1 MLKYTVN
8 KFICASHPVEA
19 HRTYPQAATRV
30 TSGSERNGKQKTMKR
45 KLTKRLTALLL
56 SALTVV
62 SALPFLGWGM
72 RVRAA
77 EGADIASV
85 PAVRETKATGSET
98 FTLTTDSRFFI
109 ATDSDP
115 SKTDVG
121 LFVQTVS
128 SEFASKKIPSANV
141 MPIVYGNKVQAK
153 TGDIII
159 IPDSMNVDK
168 AQGYRLTVDAK
179 NITVEAKD
187 AAGVLNGLHTVLQSM
202 VRGGTKTL
210 NACTVNDWPDV
221 AERSVYLDCGRVYF
235 KPETIKALIRT
246 LSWNKMNVLYLDFSN
261 NNATRFFLDKMEVTV
276 AGKTY
281 DVRDAIDNISPKNSG
296 YLTESDMDGIIEE
309 ANKYGVEI
317 IPSFNTPGHCGGL
330 SNVASSLFTHSESG
344 SDYDYK
350 TYGRGKY
357 ALDITRSTAA
367 AEFGLEVTE
376 LYAKY
381 FKSKGCKYFCIAG
394 DEATDAGTTCDST
407 VSAYVSYINSL
418 NDMVKEN
425 GMTTRMF
432 NDGIKDTG
440 DGIDKDITVL
450 YWNSGTPNL
459 DALLRDGYNAVNF
472 DFQYL
477 YFAYGASDYWNCS
490 ASITYAWNPGAFNKS
505 TSGQIA
511 YNPGEQPAYGDST
524 HKGTL
529 LGASFAI
536 WTDFAFNSNMSGTTM
551 FAKNYMEMMEK
562 LYATGERSWSTS
574 CKSSYTTWANT
585 LKEAPGGLTLSG
597 SVIGGDLPTPS
608 PITLEATMNTVE
620 DGDVRVSAVGVTG
633 LTASKLTESV
643 SIDNAKSVIL
653 YDVTPKAGNDNY
665 TGNGMVSI
673 KIPSA
678 WDNTPIMG
686 VEKTS
691 NGGYRLVAGTSN
703 NGWFSFEVSHFSV
716 YGLAQVHYT
725 GTTPVSV
732 SVGGTKT
739 VTIPG
744 KNLSGTYTTGD
755 ETVATVTAKWTEATE
770 ATTRTEYTYTVA
782 SVYVDDLISR
792 NTNNDNWRI
801 VNNYY
806 YYDGNS
812 YYQLYAKRTLRSSWY
827 TYTWGYADASGQ
839 VTTISGATQSV
850 YIYETDSTAPS
861 IAVYTRTAKTVTV
874 PATPAGTTLTFTGKK
889 VGKTSVIIDGTRYDI
904 NVNVVADSITLPIS
918 IIDYRSDGLLFDYDY
933 NNTSYG
939 YSLVHSRTYP
949 GEGSNSS
956 HSLTYG
962 TSIAGDNLGTRIAG
976 TYLEIRNRYSA
987 DINATW
993 GNNPWN
999 GGWVRT
1005 GMLEKELGKNGLP
1018 VYTDATIQA
1027 VAYLIS
1033 KGLYNSDVANTT
1045 TLKTNKTF
1053 INTFLSS
1060 SATRPLSNT
1069 TTTGMSDQ
1077 FAQAQTYDN
1086 ITNAYDL
1093 AWYLLNNLYVADT
1106 NMVTDG
1112 GKTVPIYGMATNTYK
1127 GIVLKKTTI
1136 TDSDGN
1142 TFEGYAYDS
1151 AYATTYDKTNG
1162 YIYNTNPAGTIKT
1175 DKSSVTTR
1183 FWPIDKDGYDSDE
1196 YYGGKTSSWADADN
1210 SGTQNGNFTLVGT
1223 AEFIYKENDYF
1234 YFSGD
1239 DDVYLYI
1246 NGKLALDLGGAHG
1259 VCYKEIKLSELGGEY
1274 GLVEGQPATFTF
1286 FYMERC
1292 SDNSNFSMRTNIEL
1306 AEPAIQVEKNA
1317 YPENSNAPI
1326 PSGSAVPSYSNV
1338 IYDFVVRN
1346 TGNTDMTNLVFADND
1361 GTFGNT
1367 VYFGGNGANS
1377 TGTGKAK
1384 LDLKGPF
1391 TVWLESNEAGKKTFT
1406 SYADANNYIKTLTLP
1421 AGDVLHVKGLR
1432 GIFTPDLNDVFTYE
1446 NTLTV
1451 TATAGNSTLKG
1462 NDTHKLYSFN
1472 IGDTTRAYVVD
1483 FGLPMTIEKLFDI
1496 GTDAARYIESVTR
1509 NDEKSNVRHGR
1520 YVLSGEKVNTKLTYT
1535 LTSPIDSA
1543 EVIVLD
1549 VNINIEGTRLTT
1561 HKHITI
1567 IPATTVYYEDDFSK
1581 DFIKFDGFGCEWT
1594 VDGTTVTKEQSA
1606 DRIAHGGN
1614 VYGYDQAYDTMSKF
1628 SLGSAHKVT
1637 VSGSNYATAKF
1648 SFYGTGFDVIS
1659 ATTNTSGTIVVSV
1672 TGANGYSK
1680 NYLVD
1685 TYYGY
1690 TYDSATGKWTPA
1702 PDAAKAL
1709 WQIPVMKVA
1718 NLDYG
1723 KYDVTITVAYA
1734 DFFSHGQNGGGS
1746 YDFWLDAVRIYDP
1759 AGAAD
1764 GSKENYEKAY
1774 KADGECWPTYM
1785 ELRDMIIRGNSFTVD
1800 SAEAS
1805 GIVFIDGSKE
1815 NQAVSMAD
1823 YTSYGPNNELYL
1835 ANGQAVAFRLN
1846 ATGNVAD
1853 IQIALKNIVEG
1864 KNASCKIFAAGG
1876 DAAATE
1882 LKTATDMYRSIKD
1895 LNGKTVVI
1903 MNVGAE
1909 GSILSITNLKV
1920 TYSEM
1925 PGATDTLSLTMD
1937 EKSALAALSAVD
1949 EVLNPKTP
1957 FEPGKVDVRVEDK
1970 DITVIT
1976 SPDVDGIEIDGEKV
1990 TDFTVDSETGNRIW
2004 KKPIDRI
2011 LKDNPEISV
2020 VARDS
2025 NGNVSAPVT
2034 APVVAGGSIG
2044 ALIGG
2049 FIGRLI
2055 KNILSVLFG

>member
-1 MLKYTVN
+1 
-8 KFICASHPVEA
+8 
-19 HRTYPQAATRV
+19 
-30 TSGSERNGKQKTMKR
+30 MKR

-85 PAVRETKATGSET
+85 PAVRETTPGSGT
-98 FTLTTDSRFFI
+98 FTLTTGARFFI
-109 ATDSDP
+109 AADSDP
-115 SKTDVG
+115 SKTDAG

-141 MPIVYGNKVQAK
+141 MPIVYGNKAQAK

-202 VRGGTKTL
+202 VRGGTAL

-261 NNATRFFLDKMEVTV
+261 NNATRFFLDEMKVTV
-276 AGKTY
+276 AGTTY
-281 DVRDAIDNISPKNSG
+281 DITKAKPSNGSLSQ
-296 YLTESDMDGIIEE
+296 TDMDGIIAE
-309 ANKYGVEI
+309 ANKYGVQI
-317 IPSFNTPGHCGGL
+317 IPTFNSPGHIGGIR
-330 SNVASSLFTHSESG
+330 SVNSSFFKSAAA
-344 SDYDYK
+344 SDYDSG
-350 TYGRGKY
+350 TGKI
-357 ALDITRSTAA
+357 ALNIKDSSAYT
-367 AEFGLEVTE
+367 FGQKVVK
-376 LYAKY
+376 LYVDY
-381 FKSKGCKYFCIAG
+381 FASKGCKSFNIAA
-394 DEATDAGTTCDST
+394 DEVTDAISGLNSTDST
-407 VSAYVSYINSL
+407 FVGYVNDLNTYIKS
-418 NDMVKEN
+418 K

-432 NDGIKDTG
+432 NDGIKSTS
-440 DGIDKDITVL
+440 DGISKDIIVL
-450 YWNSGTPNL
+450 YWTETTPDL
-459 DALLRDGYNAVNF
+459 YTLISDGYSAVNF
-472 DFQYL
+472 DYRYL
-477 YFAYGASDYWNCS
+477 YYAHGASNSWNCALS
-490 ASITYAWNPGAFNKS
+490 YMFAWNPGVYTENS
-505 TSGQIA
+505 TDKIT
-511 YNPGEQPAYGDST
+511 YIKDRQPAYYV
-524 HKGTL
+524 GTS
-529 LGASFAI
+529 GAGELHGANFAI
-536 WTDFAFNSNMSGTTM
+536 WTDYALVYGHSGEDVLTERTCYYQYGSYGLT
-551 FAKNYMEMMEK
+551 KKIYI
-562 LYATGERSWSTS
+562 LGERTWCRNTDGV
-574 CKSSYTTWANT
+574 SYNTWANT

-608 PITLEATMNTVE
+608 PITLEATMNIVE

-716 YGLAQVHYT
+716 YGLAQVNYT

-770 ATTRTEYTYTVA
+770 DTTRTEYTRDTSVTCKELLNSNQNSYQKVA
-782 SVYVDDLISR
+782 G
-792 NTNNDNWRI
+792 
-801 VNNYY
+801 YY
-806 YYDGNS
+806 YKVGEN
-812 YYQLYAKRTLRSSWY
+812 YYQLYAQRSLGWTGNVY
-827 TYTWGYADASGQ
+827 NRVYYYDYIWGYSTNNSNSN
-839 VTTISGATQSV
+839 VTDIGTQRV
-850 YIYETDSTAPS
+850 YWSNLDTDTPDIAIYTT
-861 IAVYTRTAKTVTV
+861 KTVDV
-874 PATPAGTTLTFTGKK
+874 PATPAGTTLTFTGHKIGNTT
-889 VGKTSVIIDGTRYDI
+889 VVIDNTLYY
-904 NVNVVADSITLPIS
+904 ITVKSNEIEIPIT
-918 IIDYRSDGLLFDYDY
+918 IVDYRADGLLFDFGLE
-933 NNTSYG
+933 NLSEIWGQLVANSRSTE
-939 YSLVHSRTYP
+939 SLA
-949 GEGSNSS
+949 
-956 HSLTYG
+956 L
-962 TSIAGDNLGTRIAG
+962 
-976 TYLEIRNRYSA
+976 A
-987 DINATW
+987 DIPNTGLKQLTPMDNAS
-993 GNNPWN
+993 GRPSSWN
-999 GGWVRT
+999 SKGGPYIRT
-1005 GMLEKELGKNGLP
+1005 GLVKDKLSSTGMPEYSDDVVKFVADKLASGYYADRSSGAKNWNNILSDEFLKTSSPRSVLGK
-1018 VYTDATIQA
+1018 D
-1027 VAYLIS
+1027 
-1033 KGLYNSDVANTT
+1033 
-1045 TLKTNKTF
+1045 
-1053 INTFLSS
+1053 
-1060 SATRPLSNT
+1060 
-1069 TTTGMSDQ
+1069 TTGFSDA
-1077 FAQAQTYDN
+1077 FATAKTYAN

-1093 AWYLLNNLYVADT
+1093 AWYLLNTLFVGDT
-1106 NMVTDG
+1106 NYAEVTDNVNG
-1112 GKTVPIYGMATNTYK
+1112 GTYNLPIYGMTVDAYDK
-1127 GIVLKKTTI
+1127 LVLKKN
-1136 TDSDGN
+1136 SNG
-1142 TFEGYAYDS
+1142 AYYLK
-1151 AYATTYDKTNG
+1151 AYNSSGIVYDRTNRS
-1162 YIYNTNPAGTIKT
+1162 IYNNTPEGT
-1175 DKSSVTTR
+1175 SSQQ
-1183 FWPIDKDGYDSDE
+1183 FFYPINGLGYDSVLGDTTDMQK
-1196 YYGGKTSSWADADN
+1196 GTTPDAN
-1210 SGTQNGNFTLVGT
+1210 YPVAPNGNYTLRGEAQFVYNKSENLYFKFT
-1223 AEFIYKENDYF
+1223 
-1234 YFSGD
+1234 GD
-1239 DDVYLYI
+1239 DDVYLFI
-1246 NGKLALDLGGAHG
+1246 NGKLAFDLGGAHWS
-1259 VCYKEIKLSELGGEY
+1259 LSDTVYLNDVAEKC
-1274 GLVEGQPATFTF
+1274 GLVDGEIATFTF
-1286 FYMERC
+1286 FYMERF
-1292 SDNSNFSMRTNIEL
+1292 SDCSNFAIETNLEL
-1306 AEPAIQVEKNA
+1306 ATPAISVDKKAYNA
-1317 YPENSNAPI
+1317 TNGIEVN
-1326 PSGSAVPSYSNV
+1326 SGSALHSSVDV
-1338 IYDFVVRN
+1338 IYDLMVTNKGNLPMTDISFVDTDN
-1346 TGNTDMTNLVFADND
+1346 CGNRIEFN
-1361 GTFGNT
+1361 GTESKFVNGN
-1367 VYFGGNGANS
+1367 NS
-1377 TGTGKAK
+1377 KAVINAG
-1384 LDLKGPF
+1384 GPF
-1391 TVWLESNEAGKKTFT
+1391 TAWIQISDTAVRNEQTCADLAEVTAYLKTVELAPGET
-1406 SYADANNYIKTLTLP
+1406 LHIK
-1421 AGDVLHVKGLR
+1421 
-1432 GIFTPDLNDVFTYE
+1432 GIRCNLTPDNNSVFKYE
-1446 NTLTV
+1446 NNLN
-1451 TATAGNSTLKG
+1451 AKGTAGGIDLNGTAMHEIYSFEI
-1462 NDTHKLYSFN
+1462 NDTS
-1472 IGDTTRAYVVD
+1472 RAYVVD
-1483 FGLPMTIEKLFDI
+1483 FGLPLRITELFDSNVAATALVTDVKLAKDQTFRY
-1496 GTDAARYIESVTR
+1496 GTVELVGNKTDAQL
-1509 NDEKSNVRHGR
+1509 N
-1520 YVLSGEKVNTKLTYT
+1520 YT
-1535 LTSPIDSA
+1535 LNKTIHGA
-1543 EVIVLD
+1543 EVITLD
-1549 VNINIEGTRLTT
+1549 IELTITLADGTQIKLPTT
-1561 HKHITI
+1561 QKHITI
-1567 IPATTVYYEDDFSK
+1567 IPATTVYYEDTFS
-1581 DFIKFDGFGCEWT
+1581 DFIRFEGSGCSWT
-1594 VDGTTVTKEQSA
+1594 TDGTTVSKEQSA

-1628 SLGSAHKVT
+1628 SLGSARKVT

-1785 ELRDMIIRGNSFTVD
+1785 ELRDMIIRDKSFAAD
-1800 SAEAS
+1800 STAN
-1805 GIVFIDGSKE
+1805 GMIFIDGQTG
-1815 NQAVSMAD
+1815 NVSMAD

-1835 ANGQAVAFRLN
+1835 AKGQAVAFRLN
-1846 ATGNVAD
+1846 AAGNVAD
-1853 IQIALKNIVEG
+1853 IQIALKAIQ
-1864 KNASCKIFAAGG
+1864 AGIKAHAVITTTDGAKLFDG
-1876 DAAATE
+1876 DIA
-1882 LKTATDMYRSIKD
+1882 TATDMYRSI
-1895 LNGKTVVI
+1895 LAANGKTVVI
-1903 MNVGAE
+1903 TNTGD
-1909 GSILSITNLKV
+1909 GILSITNLKA
-1920 TYSEM
+1920 TYSVK
-1925 PGATDTLSLTMD
+1925 PVATDTLSLTMD

>member
-1 MLKYTVN
+1 
-8 KFICASHPVEA
+8 
-19 HRTYPQAATRV
+19 
-30 TSGSERNGKQKTMKR
+30 MKR

-85 PAVRETKATGSET
+85 PAVRETTPGSGT

-109 ATDSDP
+109 AADSDP
-115 SKTDVG
+115 SKTDAG

-141 MPIVYGNKVQAK
+141 MPIVYGNKAQAK

-159 IPDSMNVDK
+159 IPDSRNVDK
-168 AQGYRLTVDAK
+168 AQGYMLTVDAK

-202 VRGGTKTL
+202 VRGGTAL
-210 NACTVNDWPDV
+210 MPCTVNDWPDV

-261 NNATRFFLDKMEVTV
+261 NNATRFFLDEMKVTV
-276 AGKTY
+276 AGTTY
-281 DVRDAIDNISPKNSG
+281 DITKAKPSNGSLSQA
-296 YLTESDMDGIIEE
+296 DMDGIIAE
-309 ANKYGVEI
+309 ANKYGVQI
-317 IPSFNTPGHCGGL
+317 IPTFNSPGHIGGIR
-330 SNVASSLFTHSESG
+330 SVNSSFFKSASA
-344 SDYDYK
+344 SDYDSG
-350 TYGRGKY
+350 TGKV
-357 ALDITRSTAA
+357 ALNIKNSNAY
-367 AEFGLEVTE
+367 EFGQKVVK
-376 LYAKY
+376 LYVDY
-381 FKSKGCKYFCIAG
+381 FASKGCKSFNIAA
-394 DEATDAGTTCDST
+394 DEVTDAISGLNSTDST
-407 VSAYVSYINSL
+407 FVGYVNDLNTYIKS
-418 NDMVKEN
+418 K

-432 NDGIKDTG
+432 NDGIKSEDS
-440 DGIDKDITVL
+440 GISKDIVVL
-450 YWNSGTPNL
+450 YWTSGSPDLGGLVEN
-459 DALLRDGYNAVNF
+459 GYSVVNF
-472 DFQYL
+472 YWEYL
-477 YFAYGASDYWNCS
+477 YYAHGASSYWNCAPATMFAWNPASYGASSDLISYE
-490 ASITYAWNPGAFNKS
+490 S
-505 TSGQIA
+505 TK
-511 YNPGEQPAYGDST
+511 QPAYYVNVANA
-524 HKGTL
+524 GTV
-529 LGASFAI
+529 LGANFAI
-536 WTDFAFNSNMSGTTM
+536 WTDYAFNENQSGEDVLT
-551 FAKNYMEMMEK
+551 EK
-562 LYATGERSWSTS
+562 SCKYQYVSYSLTKKIYILGERTWCRNTDGV
-574 CKSSYTTWANT
+574 SYNTWANT

-620 DGDVRVSAVGVTG
+620 YGDVRVSAVGVTG

-653 YDVTPKAGNDNY
+653 YDVTPKAGSDNY

-716 YGLAQVHYT
+716 YGLAQVNYT

-755 ETVATVTAKWTEATE
+755 ETVATVTAKWIEATG
-770 ATTRTEYTYTVA
+770 ATTKTEDEYTIDSDVTCA
-782 SVYVDDLISR
+782 SLADSE
-792 NTNNDNWRI
+792 TWTA
-801 VNNYY
+801 VNKYCKV
-806 YYDGNS
+806 GNK
-812 YYQLYAKRTLRSSWY
+812 YYQLWAKATYNYRGDTYTYSWGYKASNNQNTPNSISSQTISWY
-827 TYTWGYADASGQ
+827 DSSTKPNIEVYTKTQ
-839 VTTISGATQSV
+839 TTVTT
-850 YIYETDSTAPS
+850 
-861 IAVYTRTAKTVTV
+861 
-874 PATPAGTTLTFTGKK
+874 PATPAGTTLTFTGHKIGNTT
-889 VGKTSVIIDGTRYDI
+889 VVIDNTLYY
-904 NVNVVADSITLPIS
+904 ITVKSNEIEIPIT
-918 IIDYRSDGLLFDYDY
+918 IVDYRADGLLFDHDV
-933 NNTSYG
+933 NGTSYA
-939 YSLVHSRTYP
+939 YSFIHDYYGDTFSIANSAIASDGTTPVVWLPVGGHRVSQSYP
-949 GEGSNSS
+949 EAS
-956 HSLTYG
+956 YG
-962 TSIAGDNLGTRIAG
+962 TSWGSYPQIGCYVREGLVESTLGANG
-976 TYLEIRNRYSA
+976 MPTYR
-987 DINATW
+987 
-993 GNNPWN
+993 
-999 GGWVRT
+999 
-1005 GMLEKELGKNGLP
+1005 
-1018 VYTDATIQA
+1018 
-1027 VAYLIS
+1027 
-1033 KGLYNSDVANTT
+1033 DVAVQYVAKKLADGICGDKIANRA
-1045 TLKTNKTF
+1045 KNWNS
-1053 INTFLSS
+1053 IIRDTFLVSETASS
-1060 SATRPLSNT
+1060 RSVLNT
-1069 TTTGMSDQ
+1069 ETTKMSTA
-1077 FAQAQTYDN
+1077 FSTAKTYDN
-1086 ITNAYDL
+1086 ISNAYDL
-1093 AWYLLNNLYVADT
+1093 AWYLLNTLFVADT
-1106 NMVTDG
+1106 NYTDITDNVTQ
-1112 GKTVPIYGMATNTYK
+1112 KTYNLPIYGIADDTFNK
-1127 GIVLKKTTI
+1127 IILKR
-1136 TDSDGN
+1136 
-1142 TFEGYAYDS
+1142 DS
-1151 AYATTYDKTNG
+1151 ANG
-1162 YIYNTNPAGTIKT
+1162 YYYMEAYNADRGAVVYDEANKSIYNGTSGTANKFFYPLS
-1175 DKSSVTTR
+1175 K
-1183 FWPIDKDGYDSDE
+1183 KGYDAYFGDTTDMQINS
-1196 YYGGKTSSWADADN
+1196 TSSDFYPE
-1210 SGTQNGNFTLVGT
+1210 TPNGNFTLRGEAQFVYNSADNLFFT
-1223 AEFIYKENDYF
+1223 FT
-1234 YFSGD
+1234 GD
-1239 DDVYLYI
+1239 DDVYLFV
-1246 NGKLALDLGGAHG
+1246 NGKLVLDMGGAHWPVERTVNLNEVASKCG
-1259 VCYKEIKLSELGGEY
+1259 LKDGE
-1274 GLVEGQPATFTF
+1274 VATFAF

-1292 SDNSNFSMRTNIEL
+1292 ADASNFSIKTNIEL
-1306 AEPAIQVEKNA
+1306 ATPAISVDKKAYNA
-1317 YPENSNAPI
+1317 TNGIEVN
-1326 PSGSAVPSYSNV
+1326 SGSALHSSVDV
-1338 IYDFVVRN
+1338 IYDLMVTNKGNLPMTDISFVDTDN
-1346 TGNTDMTNLVFADND
+1346 CGNRIEFN
-1361 GTFGNT
+1361 GTESKFVNGN
-1367 VYFGGNGANS
+1367 NS
-1377 TGTGKAK
+1377 KAVINAG
-1384 LDLKGPF
+1384 GPF
-1391 TVWLESNEAGKKTFT
+1391 TAWIQISDTAVRNEQTCADLAEVTAYLKTVGLAPGET
-1406 SYADANNYIKTLTLP
+1406 LHIK
-1421 AGDVLHVKGLR
+1421 
-1432 GIFTPDLNDVFTYE
+1432 GIRCNLTPDNNSVFKYE
-1446 NTLTV
+1446 NNLN
-1451 TATAGNSTLKG
+1451 AKGTAGGIDLAGTAMHEIYSFEI
-1462 NDTHKLYSFN
+1462 NDTS
-1472 IGDTTRAYVVD
+1472 RAYVVD
-1483 FGLPMTIEKLFDI
+1483 FGLPLRITELFDSNVAATALVTDVKLAKDQTFRY
-1496 GTDAARYIESVTR
+1496 GTVELVGNKTDAQL
-1509 NDEKSNVRHGR
+1509 N
-1520 YVLSGEKVNTKLTYT
+1520 YT
-1535 LTSPIDSA
+1535 LNKTIHGA
-1543 EVIVLD
+1543 EVITLD
-1549 VNINIEGTRLTT
+1549 IELTITLADGTQIKLPTT
-1561 HKHITI
+1561 QKHITI
-1567 IPATTVYYEDDFSK
+1567 IPATTVYYEDTFS
-1581 DFIKFDGFGCEWT
+1581 DFIRFEGSGCSWT
-1594 VDGTTVTKEQSA
+1594 TDGTTVSKEQSA

-1628 SLGSAHKVT
+1628 SLGSARKVT

-1800 SAEAS
+1800 STAN
-1805 GIVFIDGSKE
+1805 GMIFIDGQTG
-1815 NQAVSMAD
+1815 NVSMAD

-1835 ANGQAVAFRLN
+1835 AKGQAVAFRLN

-1853 IQIALKNIVEG
+1853 IQIALKAIQ
-1864 KNASCKIFAAGG
+1864 AGIKAHAVITTTDGAKLFDG
-1876 DAAATE
+1876 DIE
-1882 LKTATDMYRSIKD
+1882 TATDMYRSI
-1895 LNGKTVVI
+1895 LAANGKTVVI
-1903 MNVGAE
+1903 TNTGD
-1909 GSILSITNLKV
+1909 GILSITNLKA
-1920 TYSEM
+1920 TYSVK
-1925 PGATDTLSLTMD
+1925 PVATDTLNLTMD

>member
-1 MLKYTVN
+1 
-8 KFICASHPVEA
+8 
-19 HRTYPQAATRV
+19 
-30 TSGSERNGKQKTMKR
+30 MKR

-85 PAVRETKATGSET
+85 PAVRETTPGSGT

-109 ATDSDP
+109 AADSDP
-115 SKTDVG
+115 SKTDAG

-128 SEFASKKIPSANV
+128 SEFAAKGIPSANV

-202 VRGGTKTL
+202 VRGGTAL

-235 KPETIKALIRT
+235 QPETIKALIRT

-261 NNATRFFLDKMEVTV
+261 NNATRFFLDEMKVTV
-276 AGKTY
+276 AGTTY
-281 DVRDAIDNISPKNSG
+281 DITKAKPSNGSLSQ
-296 YLTESDMDGIIEE
+296 TDMDGIIAE
-309 ANKYGVEI
+309 ANKYGVQI
-317 IPSFNTPGHCGGL
+317 IPTFNSPGHIGGIK
-330 SNVASSLFTHSESG
+330 SVNSSFFKSAAA
-344 SDYDYK
+344 SDYDSG
-350 TYGRGKY
+350 TGKV
-357 ALDITRSTAA
+357 ALNIKDSNAY
-367 AEFGLEVTE
+367 EFGQKVVK
-376 LYAKY
+376 LYVDY
-381 FKSKGCKYFCIAG
+381 FASKGCKSFNIAA
-394 DEATDAGTTCDST
+394 DEVTDAISGLNSTDST
-407 VSAYVSYINSL
+407 FVGYVNDLNTYIKS
-418 NDMVKEN
+418 K

-432 NDGIKDTG
+432 NDGYKSTSS
-440 DGIDKDITVL
+440 GISHDIVIL
-450 YWNSGTPNL
+450 YWTTESVNAQALINAGHPVVNLNCHAGLYYAYCSGISS
-459 DALLRDGYNAVNF
+459 
-472 DFQYL
+472 
-477 YFAYGASDYWNCS
+477 AYVWNQDVDK
-490 ASITYAWNPGAFNKS
+490 IYAGWNPGV
-505 TSGQIA
+505 TSCKVYHWDTYSYA
-511 YNPGEQPAYGDST
+511 YTPQEWVTDYANED
-524 HKGTL
+524 KL
-529 LGASFAI
+529 LGAAFAI
-536 WTDFAFNSNMSGTTM
+536 WTDYAFNQNKDGTTI
-551 FAKNYMEMMEK
+551 FAENYKNMMQK
-562 LYATGERSWSTS
+562 IYTVAERSWSTS
-574 CKSSYTTWANT
+574 CTDSYSTWSKT
-585 LKEAPGGLTLSG
+585 LLTAPAGLSLTG
-597 SVIGGDLPTPS
+597 SVLADNLPTPS

-633 LTASKLTESV
+633 LTASNLTESV
-643 SIDNAKSVIL
+643 SIDNTKSVIL

-665 TGNGMVSI
+665 TGSGMVSI

-716 YGLAQVHYT
+716 YGLAQVNYT
-725 GTTPVSV
+725 GTTYVSV

-739 VTIPG
+739 VPIPG
-744 KNLSGTYTTGD
+744 KNLSGTYTTD
-755 ETVATVTAKWTEATE
+755 DPSVATVKAEYTEATE
-770 ATTRTEYTYTVA
+770 ATTKTEYTVDS
-782 SVYVDDLISR
+782 SVTCNKLISG
-792 NTNNDNWRI
+792 NENSWTI
-801 VNNYY
+801 VDGYY
-806 YYDGNS
+806 YEYNGT
-812 YYQLYAKRTLRSSWY
+812 YYQLYAMRSSEWNRRNQYYVY
-827 TYTWGYADASGQ
+827 TYTWGYFSPSRK
-839 VTTISGATQSV
+839 TTIKIGEQTVIESNLTTATPDPIV
-850 YIYETDSTAPS
+850 YK
-861 IAVYTRTAKTVTV
+861 AKTVTT
-874 PATPAGTTLTFTGKK
+874 PATPAGTTLTFTGHK
-889 VGKTSVIIDGTRYDI
+889 VGTTSVIID
-904 NVNVVADSITLPIS
+904 NVLYYIEVNDGNIYLPVKF
-918 IIDYRSDGLLFDYDY
+918 IDYRADGMLFDFQIGGA
-933 NNTSYG
+933 SYPYG
-939 YSLVHSRTYP
+939 LVHGA
-949 GEGSNSS
+949 GETDSSNAA
-956 HSLTYG
+956 
-962 TSIAGDNLGTRIAG
+962 TS
-976 TYLEIRNRYSA
+976 
-987 DINATW
+987 
-993 GNNPWN
+993 N
-999 GGWVRT
+999 GGTLNGSQYGAKISGTTLENT
-1005 GMLEKELGKNGLP
+1005 GYVPGDYYSGQWYAWGGAWSRSGLVKPNLRNGLP
-1018 VYTDATIQA
+1018 EYTDATITH
-1027 VAYLIS
+1027 VAKLLYA
-1033 KGLYNSDVANTT
+1033 KTYNSADMANVQNFNDVIYN
-1045 TLKTNKTF
+1045 TF
-1053 INTFLSS
+1053 IATNATKGFKSNS
-1060 SATRPLSNT
+1060 TTSMSAAFT
-1069 TTTGMSDQ
+1069 
-1077 FAQAQTYDN
+1077 AAQTWDN
-1086 ITNAYDL
+1086 IQCPYDL
-1093 AWYLLNNLYVADT
+1093 AYYLLNNLFREDQAT
-1106 NMVTDG
+1106 VTIN
-1112 GKTVPIYGMATNTYK
+1112 GKTMPINGICVDKYKSLVLVSDGNGVYSLNAKNALRYGDTTIYEDDTSTDNTYK
-1127 GIVLKKTTI
+1127 NDKNVEEKHFYPL
-1136 TDSDGN
+1136 DGL
-1142 TFEGYAYDS
+1142 
-1151 AYATTYDKTNG
+1151 
-1162 YIYNTNPAGTIKT
+1162 
-1175 DKSSVTTR
+1175 
-1183 FWPIDKDGYDSDE
+1183 GYDAPD
-1196 YYGGKTSSWADADN
+1196 YFGDTTDMTTGR
-1210 SGTQNGNFTLVGT
+1210 NGNFAMVSE
-1223 AEFIYKENDYF
+1223 AQFVYNPNQYF
-1234 YFSGD
+1234 TFSGD

-1391 TVWLESNEAGKKTFT
+1391 TVWFESNEAGKNTFT

-1451 TATAGNSTLKG
+1451 TAIAGNSTLKG

-1496 GTDAARYIESVTR
+1496 GTDAASYIESVTR
-1509 NDEKSNVRHGR
+1509 NDEKSNVRHGS

-1567 IPATTVYYEDDFSK
+1567 IPATTVYYEDTFS
-1581 DFIKFDGFGCEWT
+1581 DFIRFEGSGCSWET
-1594 VDGTTVTKEQSA
+1594 EGTTVSKEQSA
-1606 DRIAHGGN
+1606 DRIAHSGN
-1614 VYGYDQAYDTMSKF
+1614 VYGHDQAYETMSKF

-1637 VSGSNYATAKF
+1637 VSGGNYATAKF

-1672 TGANGYSK
+1672 TGENGYSK

-1690 TYDSATGKWTPA
+1690 TYDSVTGEWTPA
-1702 PDAAKAL
+1702 PDTAKAL

-1734 DFFSHGQNGGGS
+1734 DFFAHGQNGGGS

-1759 AGAAD
+1759 AGAVAGVAG
-1764 GSKENYEKAY
+1764 GSQENYENAY

-1785 ELRDMIIRGNSFTVD
+1785 ELRDMIIRDKSFAVD
-1800 SAEAS
+1800 SAAN
-1805 GIVFIDGSKE
+1805 GMIFIDGQTG
-1815 NQAVSMAD
+1815 NVSMAD

-1846 ATGNVAD
+1846 AAGNVAD

-1864 KNASCKIFAAGG
+1864 KNASCKIFAVGSEPENGTVLA
-1876 DAAATE
+1876 
-1882 LKTATDMYRSIKD
+1882 TATDMYRSIKD

-1903 MNVGAE
+1903 MNVGDAD
-1909 GSILSITNLKV
+1909 SILSITNLKV
-1920 TYSEM
+1920 TYSEK
-1925 PGATDTLSLTMD
+1925 PGATDTLSFPMD

>member
-1 MLKYTVN
+1 
-8 KFICASHPVEA
+8 
-19 HRTYPQAATRV
+19 
-30 TSGSERNGKQKTMKR
+30 MKR

-85 PAVRETKATGSET
+85 PAARETTPGSGI

-109 ATDSDP
+109 AADSDP
-115 SKTDVG
+115 SKTDAG

-141 MPIVYGNKVQAK
+141 MPIVYGNKAQAK

-159 IPDSMNVDK
+159 IPDSRNVDK
-168 AQGYRLTVDAK
+168 AQGYMLTVDAK

-261 NNATRFFLDKMEVTV
+261 NNATRFFLDEMKVTV
-276 AGKTY
+276 AGTTY
-281 DVRDAIDNISPKNSG
+281 DITKAKPSNGSLSQA
-296 YLTESDMDGIIEE
+296 DMDGIIAE
-309 ANKYGVEI
+309 ANKYGVQI
-317 IPSFNTPGHCGGL
+317 IPTFNSPGHIGGIR
-330 SNVASSLFTHSESG
+330 SVNSSFFKGASA
-344 SDYDYK
+344 SDYDSG
-350 TYGRGKY
+350 TGKV
-357 ALDITRSTAA
+357 ALNIKDSNAY
-367 AEFGLEVTE
+367 EFGQKVVK
-376 LYAKY
+376 LYVDY
-381 FKSKGCKYFCIAG
+381 FASKGCKSFNIAA
-394 DEATDAGTTCDST
+394 DEVTDAISGLNSTDST
-407 VSAYVSYINSL
+407 FVGYVNDLNTYIKS
-418 NDMVKEN
+418 K

-432 NDGIKDTG
+432 NDGIKSEDS
-440 DGIDKDITVL
+440 GISKDIVVL
-450 YWNSGTPNL
+450 YWTSGSPDLGGLVEN
-459 DALLRDGYNAVNF
+459 GYSAVNF
-472 DFQYL
+472 YWEYL
-477 YFAYGASDYWNCS
+477 YYAHGASSYWNCTPATMFAWNPASYGASSDLISYE
-490 ASITYAWNPGAFNKS
+490 S
-505 TSGQIA
+505 TK
-511 YNPGEQPAYGDST
+511 QPAYYVNVANA
-524 HKGTL
+524 GTV
-529 LGASFAI
+529 LGANFAI
-536 WTDFAFNSNMSGTTM
+536 WTDYAFNENQSGEDVLT
-551 FAKNYMEMMEK
+551 EK
-562 LYATGERSWSTS
+562 SCKYQHVSYSLTKKIYILGERTWCRNTDGV
-574 CKSSYTTWANT
+574 SYNTWANT

-653 YDVTPKAGNDNY
+653 YNVTPKAGSDNY

-716 YGLAQVHYT
+716 YGLAQVNYT

-755 ETVATVTAKWTEATE
+755 ETIATVDVKGTDATE
-770 ATTRTEYTYTVA
+770 GTTKTEYTLDS
-782 SVYVDDLISR
+782 SVTCAGLAGTTSI
-792 NTNNDNWRI
+792 NDWKKI
-801 VNNYY
+801 DGYY
-806 YYDGNS
+806 YHTDDGD
-812 YYQLYAKRTLRSSWY
+812 YYPLYAKLTIRQNSYGQKTY
-827 TYTWGYADASGQ
+827 TYTWGYS
-839 VTTISGATQSV
+839 I
-850 YIYETDSTAPS
+850 TDSANNVSNIKSTQTSYPGYNT
-861 IAVYTRTAKTVTV
+861 IGLDVYKAKTVTT
-874 PATPAGTTLTFTGKK
+874 PATTASTTITFTGKK

-1317 YPENSNAPI
+1317 YPENSNALI

-1509 NDEKSNVRHGR
+1509 NDEKSNVRHGS

-1567 IPATTVYYEDDFSK
+1567 IPATTVYYEDTFS
-1581 DFIKFDGFGCEWT
+1581 DFIRFEGSGCSWET
-1594 VDGTTVTKEQSA
+1594 EGTTVSKEQSA

-1734 DFFSHGQNGGGS
+1734 DFFAHGQNGGVS

-1785 ELRDMIIRGNSFTVD
+1785 ELRDMIIRDNSFTAD
-1800 SAEAS
+1800 STAN
-1805 GIVFIDGSKE
+1805 GMIFIDGQTG
-1815 NQAVSMAD
+1815 NVSMAD

-1835 ANGQAVAFRLN
+1835 AKGQAVAFRLN

-1864 KNASCKIFAAGG
+1864 KNASCKIFAVGG

-1903 MNVGAE
+1903 MNVGDAD
-1909 GSILSITNLKV
+1909 SILSITNLKA
-1920 TYSEM
+1920 TYSVK
-1925 PGATDTLSLTMD
+1925 PVATDTLNLTMD

>member
-1 MLKYTVN
+1 
-8 KFICASHPVEA
+8 
-19 HRTYPQAATRV
+19 
-30 TSGSERNGKQKTMKR
+30 MKR

-85 PAVRETKATGSET
+85 PAVRETTPGSGT

-109 ATDSDP
+109 AADSDP
-115 SKTDVG
+115 SKTDAG

-128 SEFASKKIPSANV
+128 SEFAAKGIPSANV

-202 VRGGTKTL
+202 VRGGTAL

-235 KPETIKALIRT
+235 QPETIKALIRT

-261 NNATRFFLDKMEVTV
+261 NNATRFFLDEMKVTV
-276 AGKTY
+276 AGTTY
-281 DVRDAIDNISPKNSG
+281 DITNAKPSNGSLSQA
-296 YLTESDMDGIIEE
+296 DMDGIIAE
-309 ANKYGVEI
+309 ANKYGVQI
-317 IPSFNTPGHCGGL
+317 IPTFNSPGHIGGIQ
-330 SNVASSLFTHSESG
+330 SVNSSFFKSAAA
-344 SDYDYK
+344 SDYDSG
-350 TYGRGKY
+350 TGKV
-357 ALDITRSTAA
+357 ALNIKDSNAY
-367 AEFGLEVTE
+367 EFGQKVVK
-376 LYAKY
+376 LYVDY
-381 FKSKGCKYFCIAG
+381 FASKGCKSFNIAA
-394 DEATDAGTTCDST
+394 DEVTDAISGLNSTDST
-407 VSAYVSYINSL
+407 FVGYVNDLNTYIKS
-418 NDMVKEN
+418 K
-425 GMTTRMF
+425 GMTARMF
-432 NDGIKDTG
+432 NDGFRSLDLG
-440 DGIDKDITVL
+440 FNKDITVMYWTTESLTAQKLIDAGYKVVNLNCHAGL
-450 YWNSGTPNL
+450 YYAYCGNISSAYVWNQ
-459 DALLRDGYNAVNF
+459 DVDK
-472 DFQYL
+472 
-477 YFAYGASDYWNCS
+477 
-490 ASITYAWNPGAFNKS
+490 IYAGWNPGV
-505 TSGQIA
+505 TSCKVYHWDTYSYA
-511 YNPGEQPAYGDST
+511 YTPQEWVTDYANED
-524 HKGTL
+524 KL
-529 LGASFAI
+529 LGAAFAI
-536 WTDFAFNSNMSGTTM
+536 WTDYAFNQNKDGTTI
-551 FAKNYMEMMEK
+551 FAENYKNMMQK
-562 LYATGERSWSTS
+562 IYTVAERSWSTS
-574 CKSSYTTWANT
+574 CTDSYSTWSKT
-585 LKEAPGGLTLSG
+585 LLTAPAGLSLTG
-597 SVIGGDLPTPS
+597 SVLADNLPTPS

-643 SIDNAKSVIL
+643 SIDNTRSVIL

-665 TGNGMVSI
+665 TGKGMVSI

-716 YGLAQVHYT
+716 YGLAQVNYT

-739 VTIPG
+739 VTIPN

-755 ETVATVTAKWTEATE
+755 ETVATVKAEYSKTDYKFVLGSAWSESTIDDGEYLIGRNGNYLSVVNGTIGNKTVAAEATRWTVKKTSNGYTLSTVVDGKTYYLGYNYRYNLSLS
-770 ATTRTEYTYTVA
+770 TTSTVEWNYSSKNGFYIRPYSNTY
-782 SVYVDDLISR
+782 YLG
-792 NTNNDNWRI
+792 
-801 VNNYY
+801 
-806 YYDGNS
+806 YYDDWSISEGGYSYKGN
-812 YYQLYAKRTLRSSWY
+812 LYPFT
-827 TYTWGYADASGQ
+827 
-839 VTTISGATQSV
+839 
-850 YIYETDSTAPS
+850 ETPQTN
-861 IAVYTRTAKTVTV
+861 
-874 PATPAGTTLTFTGKK
+874 GTTLTFTGHKI
-889 VGKTSVIIDGTRYDI
+889 GTTSVIID
-904 NVNVVADSITLPIS
+904 NVLYYIEVNDGNIYLPVKF
-918 IIDYRSDGLLFDYDY
+918 IDYRADGMLFDFQIGGA
-933 NNTSYG
+933 SYPYG
-939 YSLVHSRTYP
+939 LVHGAGQTDS
-949 GEGSNSS
+949 SNVA
-956 HSLTYG
+956 
-962 TSIAGDNLGTRIAG
+962 TS
-976 TYLEIRNRYSA
+976 
-987 DINATW
+987 
-993 GNNPWN
+993 N
-999 GGWVRT
+999 GGTLDGSQYGAKISGTTLENT
-1005 GMLEKELGKNGLP
+1005 GYVPGDSFSGQWYAWGGAWSRSGLVKPNLRNGLP
-1018 VYTDATIQA
+1018 EYTDATITH
-1027 VAYLIS
+1027 VAKLLYA
-1033 KGLYNSDVANTT
+1033 KTYNSADMANVQNFNDVIYN
-1045 TLKTNKTF
+1045 TF
-1053 INTFLSS
+1053 IATNATKGFQSTS
-1060 SATRPLSNT
+1060 TTSMSAAFT
-1069 TTTGMSDQ
+1069 
-1077 FAQAQTYDN
+1077 AAQTWDN
-1086 ITNAYDL
+1086 IQCPYDL
-1093 AWYLLNNLYVADT
+1093 AYYLLNNLFTEDQAT
-1106 NMVTDG
+1106 VTID
-1112 GKTVPIYGMATNTYK
+1112 GKTMPINGMYVDKYK
-1127 GIVLKKTTI
+1127 SLVLV
-1136 TDSDGN
+1136 SDGN
-1142 TFEGYAYDS
+1142 GVYSLNAKNALRYGD
-1151 AYATTYDKTNG
+1151 TTIYEDDTSTDNTYENDKNVEEKHFYPLDG
-1162 YIYNTNPAGTIKT
+1162 L
-1175 DKSSVTTR
+1175 
-1183 FWPIDKDGYDSDE
+1183 GYDAPD
-1196 YYGGKTSSWADADN
+1196 YFGDTTDMTTGR
-1210 SGTQNGNFTLVGT
+1210 NGNFAMVSE
-1223 AEFIYKENDYF
+1223 AQFVYNPNQYF
-1234 YFSGD
+1234 TFSGD

-1391 TVWLESNEAGKKTFT
+1391 TVWFESNEAGKNTFT

-1451 TATAGNSTLKG
+1451 TAIAGNSTLKG

-1496 GTDAARYIESVTR
+1496 GTDAASYIESVTR
-1509 NDEKSNVRHGR
+1509 NDEKSNVRHGS

-1567 IPATTVYYEDDFSK
+1567 IPATTVYYEDTFS
-1581 DFIKFDGFGCEWT
+1581 DFIRFEGSGCSWET
-1594 VDGTTVTKEQSA
+1594 EGTTVSKEQSA
-1606 DRIAHGGN
+1606 DRIAHSGN
-1614 VYGYDQAYDTMSKF
+1614 VYGHDQAYETMSKF

-1637 VSGSNYATAKF
+1637 VSGGNYATAKF

-1672 TGANGYSK
+1672 TGENGYSK

-1690 TYDSATGKWTPA
+1690 TYDSVTGEWTPA
-1702 PDAAKAL
+1702 PDTAKAL

-1734 DFFSHGQNGGGS
+1734 DFFAHGQNGGGS

-1759 AGAAD
+1759 AGAVAGAAG
-1764 GSKENYEKAY
+1764 GSQENYENAY

-1785 ELRDMIIRGNSFTVD
+1785 ELRDMIIRDKSFAVD
-1800 SAEAS
+1800 SAAN
-1805 GIVFIDGSKE
+1805 GMIFIDGQTG
-1815 NQAVSMAD
+1815 NVSMAD

-1846 ATGNVAD
+1846 AAGNVAD

-1864 KNASCKIFAAGG
+1864 KNASCKIFAVGSEPENGTVLA
-1876 DAAATE
+1876 
-1882 LKTATDMYRSIKD
+1882 TATDMYRSIKD

-1903 MNVGAE
+1903 MNVGDAD
-1909 GSILSITNLKV
+1909 SILSITNLKV
-1920 TYSEM
+1920 TYSEK

>member
-1 MLKYTVN
+1 
-8 KFICASHPVEA
+8 
-19 HRTYPQAATRV
+19 
-30 TSGSERNGKQKTMKR
+30 MKR

-85 PAVRETKATGSET
+85 PAVRETTPGSGT

-109 ATDSDP
+109 AADSDP
-115 SKTDVG
+115 SKTDAG

-159 IPDSMNVDK
+159 IPDSRNVDK

-202 VRGGTKTL
+202 VRGGTAL

-261 NNATRFFLDKMEVTV
+261 NNATRFFLDEMKVTV
-276 AGKTY
+276 AGTTY
-281 DVRDAIDNISPKNSG
+281 DITKAKPSNGSLSQA
-296 YLTESDMDGIIEE
+296 DMDGIIAE
-309 ANKYGVEI
+309 ANKYGVQI
-317 IPSFNTPGHCGGL
+317 IPTFNSPGHIGGIK
-330 SNVASSLFTHSESG
+330 SVNSSFFKSAAA
-344 SDYDYK
+344 SDYDSG
-350 TYGRGKY
+350 TGKV
-357 ALDITRSTAA
+357 ALNIKDSNAY
-367 AEFGLEVTE
+367 EFGQKVVK
-376 LYAKY
+376 LYVDY
-381 FKSKGCKYFCIAG
+381 FASKGCKSFNIAA
-394 DEATDAGTTCDST
+394 DEVTDAISGLNSTDST
-407 VSAYVSYINSL
+407 FVGYVNDLNTYIKS
-418 NDMVKEN
+418 K

-432 NDGIKDTG
+432 NDGIKSTS
-440 DGIDKDITVL
+440 DGISKDIIVL
-450 YWNSGTPNL
+450 YWTETTPDL
-459 DALLRDGYNAVNF
+459 YTLISDGYSAVNF
-472 DFQYL
+472 DYRYL
-477 YFAYGASDYWNCS
+477 YYAHGASNSWNCALS
-490 ASITYAWNPGAFNKS
+490 YMFAWNPGVYTENS
-505 TSGQIA
+505 TDKIT
-511 YNPGEQPAYGDST
+511 YIKDRQPAYYV
-524 HKGTL
+524 GTS
-529 LGASFAI
+529 GAGELHGANFAI
-536 WTDFAFNSNMSGTTM
+536 WTDYALVYGHSGEDVLTERTCYYQYGSYGLT
-551 FAKNYMEMMEK
+551 KKIYI
-562 LYATGERSWSTS
+562 LGERTWCRNTDGV
-574 CKSSYTTWANT
+574 SYNTWANT

-620 DGDVRVSAVGVTG
+620 YGDVRVSAVGVTG

-703 NGWFSFEVSHFSV
+703 NGWFTFEVSHFSV
-716 YGLAQVHYT
+716 YGLAQVNYT
-725 GTTPVSV
+725 GSKSIIVSA
-732 SVGGTKT
+732 GGTKEILLDTAPSEKSYTTADETIASVLVGTKEESKLT
-739 VTIPG
+739 VTG
-744 KNLSGTYTTGD
+744 VAKSQTSGTYLIRYGD
-755 ETVATVTAKWTEATE
+755 NYLSIDSNGKLINVTDPEKATQWEFTC
-770 ATTRTEYTYTVA
+770 
-782 SVYVDDLISR
+782 S
-792 NTNNDNWRI
+792 TNNYTCTISSGNYYLSIDSNYNIQASTSEKTTWRYQDGRI
-801 VNNYY
+801 YY
-806 YYDGNS
+806 YYSSNYKGYLTFEDKWDFTWNS
-812 YYQLYAKRTLRSSWY
+812 YTYASF
-827 TYTWGYADASGQ
+827 
-839 VTTISGATQSV
+839 
-850 YIYETDSTAPS
+850 
-861 IAVYTRTAKTVTV
+861 
-874 PATPAGTTLTFTGKK
+874 PATFTTTTGETKPTLTFTGKK
-889 VGKTSVIIDGTRYDI
+889 IGNTTVVIDNTLYY
-904 NVNVVADSITLPIS
+904 ITVKSNEIEIPIT
-918 IIDYRSDGLLFDYDY
+918 IVDYRADGLLFDFGLE
-933 NNTSYG
+933 NLSEIWGQLVANSRSTE
-939 YSLVHSRTYP
+939 SLA
-949 GEGSNSS
+949 
-956 HSLTYG
+956 L
-962 TSIAGDNLGTRIAG
+962 
-976 TYLEIRNRYSA
+976 A
-987 DINATW
+987 DIPNTGLKQLTPMDNAS
-993 GNNPWN
+993 GRPSSWN
-999 GGWVRT
+999 SKGGPYIRT
-1005 GMLEKELGKNGLP
+1005 GLVKDKLSSTGMPEYSDDVVKFVADKLASGYYADRSSGAKNWNNILSDEFLKTSSPRSVLGKN
-1018 VYTDATIQA
+1018 
-1027 VAYLIS
+1027 
-1033 KGLYNSDVANTT
+1033 
-1045 TLKTNKTF
+1045 
-1053 INTFLSS
+1053 
-1060 SATRPLSNT
+1060 
-1069 TTTGMSDQ
+1069 TTGFSDA
-1077 FAQAQTYDN
+1077 FATAKTYAN

-1093 AWYLLNNLYVADT
+1093 AWYLLNTLFVGDT
-1106 NMVTDG
+1106 NYAEVTDNVNG
-1112 GKTVPIYGMATNTYK
+1112 GTYNLPIYGMTVDAYDK
-1127 GIVLKKTTI
+1127 LVLKKN
-1136 TDSDGN
+1136 SNG
-1142 TFEGYAYDS
+1142 AYYLK
-1151 AYATTYDKTNG
+1151 AYNSSGIVYDRTNRS
-1162 YIYNTNPAGTIKT
+1162 IYNNTPEGT
-1175 DKSSVTTR
+1175 SSQQ
-1183 FWPIDKDGYDSDE
+1183 FFYPINGLGYDSVLGDTTDMQK
-1196 YYGGKTSSWADADN
+1196 GTTPDAN
-1210 SGTQNGNFTLVGT
+1210 YPVAPNGNYTLRGEAQFVYNKSENLYFKFT
-1223 AEFIYKENDYF
+1223 
-1234 YFSGD
+1234 GD
-1239 DDVYLYI
+1239 DDVYLFI
-1246 NGKLALDLGGAHG
+1246 NGKLAFDLGGAHWS
-1259 VCYKEIKLSELGGEY
+1259 LSDTVYLNDVAEKC
-1274 GLVEGQPATFTF
+1274 GLVDGEIATFTF
-1286 FYMERC
+1286 FYMERF
-1292 SDNSNFSMRTNIEL
+1292 SDCSNFAIETNLEL
-1306 AEPAIQVEKNA
+1306 ATPAISVDKKAYNA
-1317 YPENSNAPI
+1317 INGIEVN
-1326 PSGSAVPSYSNV
+1326 SGSALHSSVDV
-1338 IYDFVVRN
+1338 IYDLMVTNKGNLPMTDISFVDTDN
-1346 TGNTDMTNLVFADND
+1346 CGNRIEFN
-1361 GTFGNT
+1361 GTESKFVNGN
-1367 VYFGGNGANS
+1367 NS
-1377 TGTGKAK
+1377 KAVINAG
-1384 LDLKGPF
+1384 GPF
-1391 TVWLESNEAGKKTFT
+1391 TAWIQISDTAVRNEQTCADLAEVTAYLKTVELAPGET
-1406 SYADANNYIKTLTLP
+1406 LHIK
-1421 AGDVLHVKGLR
+1421 
-1432 GIFTPDLNDVFTYE
+1432 GIRCNLTPDNNSVFKYE
-1446 NTLTV
+1446 NNLN
-1451 TATAGNSTLKG
+1451 AKGTAGGIDLAGTAMHEIYSFEI
-1462 NDTHKLYSFN
+1462 NDTS
-1472 IGDTTRAYVVD
+1472 RAYVVD
-1483 FGLPMTIEKLFDI
+1483 FGLPLKITELFDSNVAATALVTDVKLAKDQTFRY
-1496 GTDAARYIESVTR
+1496 GTVELVGNKTDAQL
-1509 NDEKSNVRHGR
+1509 N
-1520 YVLSGEKVNTKLTYT
+1520 YT
-1535 LTSPIDSA
+1535 LNKTIHGA
-1543 EVIVLD
+1543 EVITLD
-1549 VNINIEGTRLTT
+1549 IELTITLADGTQIKLPTT
-1561 HKHITI
+1561 QKHITI
-1567 IPATTVYYEDDFSK
+1567 IPATTVYYEDTFS
-1581 DFIKFDGFGCEWT
+1581 DFIRFEGSGCSWT
-1594 VDGTTVTKEQSA
+1594 TDGTTVSKEQSA

-1785 ELRDMIIRGNSFTVD
+1785 ELRDMIIRDNSFTAD
-1800 SAEAS
+1800 STAN
-1805 GIVFIDGSKE
+1805 GMIFIDGQTG
-1815 NQAVSMAD
+1815 NVSMAD

-1835 ANGQAVAFRLN
+1835 AKGQAVAFRLN
-1846 ATGNVAD
+1846 AAGNVAD
-1853 IQIALKNIVEG
+1853 IQIALKAIQ
-1864 KNASCKIFAAGG
+1864 AGIKAHAVITTTDGAKLFDG
-1876 DAAATE
+1876 DIA
-1882 LKTATDMYRSIKD
+1882 TATDMYRSI
-1895 LNGKTVVI
+1895 LAANGKTVVI
-1903 MNVGAE
+1903 TNTGD
-1909 GSILSITNLKV
+1909 GILSITNLKA
-1920 TYSEM
+1920 TYSVK
-1925 PGATDTLSLTMD
+1925 PVATDTLSLTMD

-2004 KKPIDRI
+2004 KKAIDRI

>member
-1 MLKYTVN
+1 
-8 KFICASHPVEA
+8 
-19 HRTYPQAATRV
+19 
-30 TSGSERNGKQKTMKR
+30 MKR

-85 PAVRETKATGSET
+85 PAVRETIPGSGI

-109 ATDSDP
+109 AADSDP
-115 SKTDVG
+115 SKTDAG

-128 SEFASKKIPSANV
+128 SEFAAKGIPSANV

-202 VRGGTKTL
+202 VRGGTAL

-235 KPETIKALIRT
+235 QPETIKALIRT

-261 NNATRFFLDKMEVTV
+261 NNATRFFLDEMKVTV
-276 AGKTY
+276 AGTTY
-281 DVRDAIDNISPKNSG
+281 DITKAKPSNGSLSQA
-296 YLTESDMDGIIEE
+296 DMDGIIAE
-309 ANKYGVEI
+309 ANKYGVQI
-317 IPSFNTPGHCGGL
+317 IPTFNSPGHIGGIQ
-330 SNVASSLFTHSESG
+330 SVNSSFFESAAAF
-344 SDYDYK
+344 DYDSG
-350 TYGRGKY
+350 TGKV
-357 ALDITRSTAA
+357 ALNIKDSNAY
-367 AEFGLEVTE
+367 EFGQKVVK
-376 LYAKY
+376 LYVDY
-381 FKSKGCKYFCIAG
+381 FASKGCKSFNIAA
-394 DEATDAGTTCDST
+394 DEVTDAISGLNSTDST
-407 VSAYVSYINSL
+407 FVGYVNDLNTYIKS
-418 NDMVKEN
+418 K

-432 NDGIKDTG
+432 NDGIKSTS
-440 DGIDKDITVL
+440 DGISKDIIVL
-450 YWNSGTPNL
+450 YWTETTPDL
-459 DALLRDGYNAVNF
+459 YTLISDGYSAVNF
-472 DFQYL
+472 DYRYL
-477 YFAYGASDYWNCS
+477 YYAHGASSSWNCALS
-490 ASITYAWNPGAFNKS
+490 YMFAWNPGVYTENS
-505 TSGQIA
+505 TDKIT
-511 YNPGEQPAYGDST
+511 YIKDRQPAYYV
-524 HKGTL
+524 GTS
-529 LGASFAI
+529 GAGELHGANFAI
-536 WTDFAFNSNMSGTTM
+536 WTDYALVYGHSGEDVLTERTCYYQYGSYGLT
-551 FAKNYMEMMEK
+551 KKIYI
-562 LYATGERSWSTS
+562 LGERTWCRNTDGV
-574 CKSSYTTWANT
+574 SYNTWANT

-633 LTASKLTESV
+633 LTASNLTESV
-643 SIDNAKSVIL
+643 SIDNTKSVIL

-716 YGLAQVHYT
+716 YGLAQVNYT
-725 GTTPVSV
+725 GTTYVSV

-739 VTIPG
+739 VTIPN
-744 KNLSGTYTTGD
+744 KNLSGTYTTVD

-770 ATTRTEYTYTVA
+770 DTTRTEYTYTAA
-782 SVYVDDLISR
+782 SVYVDDLIS
-792 NTNNDNWRI
+792 NNANDWRI

-806 YYDGNS
+806 YYDGSN
-812 YYQLYAKRTLRSSWY
+812 YYQLYAKRTLSRWRY

-839 VTTISGATQSV
+839 VTTISGKTQV
-850 YIYETDSTAPS
+850 VDSWDVDRTAPS
-861 IAVYTRTAKTVTV
+861 ITVYIRTEKTVTV
-874 PATPAGTTLTFTGKK
+874 PATPAYTTLTFTGHKIGNTT
-889 VGKTSVIIDGTRYDI
+889 VVIDNTLYY
-904 NVNVVADSITLPIS
+904 ITVKSNEIEIPIT
-918 IIDYRSDGLLFDYDY
+918 IVDYRADGLLFDFGLEK
-933 NNTSYG
+933 SSEIWG
-939 YSLVHSRTYP
+939 QLV
-949 GEGSNSS
+949 
-956 HSLTYG
+956 
-962 TSIAGDNLGTRIAG
+962 ANLRSTEKLA
-976 TYLEIRNRYSA
+976 LA
-987 DINATW
+987 DIPNTGLKQLTPMDNASGRPSSW
-993 GNNPWN
+993 NPK
-999 GGWVRT
+999 GGPYIRT
-1005 GMLEKELGKNGLP
+1005 GLVKDKLSSTGMPEYSDDVVKFVADKLASGYYADRSSGAKNWNNILSDEFLKTSSPRSVLGKD
-1018 VYTDATIQA
+1018 TTEFSDAFATA
-1027 VAYLIS
+1027 
-1033 KGLYNSDVANTT
+1033 
-1045 TLKTNKTF
+1045 KTY
-1053 INTFLSS
+1053 
-1060 SATRPLSNT
+1060 A
-1069 TTTGMSDQ
+1069 
-1077 FAQAQTYDN
+1077 N

-1093 AWYLLNNLYVADT
+1093 AWYLLNTLFVGDT
-1106 NMVTDG
+1106 NYAEVTDNVNG
-1112 GKTVPIYGMATNTYK
+1112 GTYNLPIYGMTVDAYDK
-1127 GIVLKKTTI
+1127 LVLKKN
-1136 TDSDGN
+1136 SNG
-1142 TFEGYAYDS
+1142 AYYLK
-1151 AYATTYDKTNG
+1151 AYNSSGIVYDRTNRS
-1162 YIYNTNPAGTIKT
+1162 IYNNTPEGT
-1175 DKSSVTTR
+1175 SSQQ
-1183 FWPIDKDGYDSDE
+1183 FFYPINGLGYDSVLGDTTDMQK
-1196 YYGGKTSSWADADN
+1196 GTTPDAN
-1210 SGTQNGNFTLVGT
+1210 YPVAPNGNYTLRGEAQFVYNNSENLYFKFT
-1223 AEFIYKENDYF
+1223 
-1234 YFSGD
+1234 GD
-1239 DDVYLYI
+1239 DDVYLFI
-1246 NGKLALDLGGAHG
+1246 NGNLAFDLGGAHWS
-1259 VCYKEIKLSELGGEY
+1259 LSDTVYLNDVAEKC
-1274 GLVEGQPATFTF
+1274 GLVDGEIATFTF
-1286 FYMERC
+1286 FYMERF
-1292 SDNSNFSMRTNIEL
+1292 SDCSNFAIETNLEL
-1306 AEPAIQVEKNA
+1306 ATPAISVDKKAYNA
-1317 YPENSNAPI
+1317 TNGIEVN
-1326 PSGSAVPSYSNV
+1326 SGSALHTSVDV
-1338 IYDFVVRN
+1338 IYDLMVTNKGNLPMTDISFVDTDN
-1346 TGNTDMTNLVFADND
+1346 CGNRIEFN
-1361 GTFGNT
+1361 GTESKFVNGN
-1367 VYFGGNGANS
+1367 NS
-1377 TGTGKAK
+1377 KAVINAG
-1384 LDLKGPF
+1384 GPF
-1391 TVWLESNEAGKKTFT
+1391 TAWIQISDTAVRNEQTC
-1406 SYADANNYIKTLTLP
+1406 ADLAEVTAYLTTVELAPGETLHIK
-1421 AGDVLHVKGLR
+1421 
-1432 GIFTPDLNDVFTYE
+1432 GIRCNLTPDNNSVFKYE
-1446 NTLTV
+1446 NNLN
-1451 TATAGNSTLKG
+1451 AKGTAGGIDLAGTTMHEIYSFEI
-1462 NDTHKLYSFN
+1462 NDTS
-1472 IGDTTRAYVVD
+1472 RAYVVD
-1483 FGLPMTIEKLFDI
+1483 FGLPLRITELFDSNVAATALVTDVKLAKDQTFRY
-1496 GTDAARYIESVTR
+1496 GTVELVGNKTDAQLI
-1509 NDEKSNVRHGR
+1509 
-1520 YVLSGEKVNTKLTYT
+1520 YT
-1535 LTSPIDSA
+1535 LNKTIHGA
-1543 EVIVLD
+1543 EVITLD
-1549 VNINIEGTRLTT
+1549 IELTITLADGTQIKLPTAQ
-1561 HKHITI
+1561 KHITI
-1567 IPATTVYYEDDFSK
+1567 IPATTVYYEDTFS
-1581 DFIKFDGFGCEWT
+1581 DFIRFEGSGCSWT
-1594 VDGTTVTKEQSA
+1594 TDGTTVSKEQSA
-1606 DRIAHGGN
+1606 DRIAHEGN

-1672 TGANGYSK
+1672 TGENGYSK

-1690 TYDSATGKWTPA
+1690 TYDSVTEEWTPA
-1702 PDAAKAL
+1702 PDTAKAL

-1734 DFFSHGQNGGGS
+1734 DFFAHGQNGGGS

-1759 AGAAD
+1759 AGAVAGAAG
-1764 GSKENYEKAY
+1764 GSQENYENAY

-1785 ELRDMIIRGNSFTVD
+1785 ELRDMIIRDKSFTVD

-1835 ANGQAVAFRLN
+1835 AKGQAVAFRLN
-1846 ATGNVAD
+1846 AAGNVAD

-1864 KNASCKIFAAGG
+1864 KNASCKIFAVGSEPENGTVLA
-1876 DAAATE
+1876 
-1882 LKTATDMYRSIKD
+1882 TATDMYRSIKD

-1903 MNVGAE
+1903 MNVGDDD
-1909 GSILSITNLKV
+1909 SILSITNLKV
-1920 TYSEM
+1920 TYSEK

-1937 EKSALAALSAVD
+1937 EKSALAALSVVD